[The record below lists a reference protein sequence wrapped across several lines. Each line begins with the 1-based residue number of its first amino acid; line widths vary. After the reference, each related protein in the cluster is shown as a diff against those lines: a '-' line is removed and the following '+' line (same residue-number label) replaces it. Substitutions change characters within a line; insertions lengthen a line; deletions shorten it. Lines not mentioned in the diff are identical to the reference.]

1 MAIFTA
7 IAAYVVAAIGITG
20 TAATIFTVIGSTLLS
35 VGASRLLMKR
45 QMGKSS
51 GGGAGGARI
60 QLPPATENK
69 LPVIYGSAYV
79 GGSVTDAKISQ
90 DNKTMWYVVAMAEV
104 TDTGAYTFDTN
115 NIYYNGLKVNFG
127 ANGVVTG
134 LVNNTTPPTT
144 DTKMSGQINIY
155 LFPDGA
161 TTAGQNT
168 SSTAQQIMQD
178 VQIPVGQRWT
188 AFDLMSNCAFAIIKV
203 KYNAEKGSTSLGGVT
218 ARITNSLSAPGS
230 CIKDY
235 MENTRYGCAIPT
247 DQIDTASLTALDVYS
262 AQSINY
268 GTGTQAR
275 YRLDG
280 PLATGNDCL
289 SNLQVMVD
297 SADSWLQYD
306 EFAGKWSVIIN
317 QSYTDYTTIGSLFLI
332 DSSNL
337 VGGIDVAPINL
348 NETYNQLEVAY
359 PNASIRDQTDY
370 QLIKLEDYFPGIMSP
385 NEAVNKV
392 DVDYPIVNNSVQSIY
407 LGVRRLL
414 QGREDLTVTFALDY
428 SGIQIQAGDVI
439 RIKQEVYGWDTLNSG
454 QGKLFRVA
462 NVSEE
467 KYQDGSLGVRIT
479 AFEYNDTIY
488 ADHAILDFQPDPN
501 LGIANPNIMDTP
513 LAPRVYLNEEG
524 TVRVLNITGTVPNLG
539 LINYLDFNY
548 GNSANVTTHAFYS
561 TRSNGNGDPL
571 TVNIGTDELLI
582 GKEYSILTLGTT
594 NWTSIGASVV
604 DLGTR
609 PYPGSFMI
617 TGKQYIIFDPVNT
630 DFTQWGAPDS
640 NIGTIFVATGIGSGA
655 GSVYPTDF
663 IATGTDAGTGT
674 VNTIFTV
681 EMTDLPPGDYYW
693 SVTAKNNQQ
702 GKDGPA
708 SSVVTWNGASV
719 TNLNTLNLTN
729 VSTAFG
735 GSGWQANYSPTVS
748 NLATGGSLLVLSA
761 DAGDM
766 TANSYITQILSPTS
780 FLISGASVV
789 PLANGT
795 VSVTYTS
802 SDSDLGSNDGDDA
815 AGGITGGEVKRG
827 TITFDNLGAG
837 SGAALSIGNYNYF
850 GANALGSGSTQA
862 PVNWNTTIGLDAN
875 LTLLDSTD
883 AFDVPKYL
891 TSTANTIDANYINP
905 YLTGY
910 ATVANGFFD
919 NSNAPLNPGKTVQW
933 SRGSGRDM
941 GGGFGEF
948 WPIEYK
954 RMTLNDQYYSLPAND
969 FLELRYQAGV
979 FTDIDCKLEYG
990 TFISNPGF
998 DTLPL
1003 KRMDSEIKIVNLEAG
1018 QITQIEL
1025 SETIAEAGGIGTN
1038 GAGVYWRILTPSA
1051 NVTSINGGLRLLDT
1065 KTTDQEN

>member
-7 IAAYVVAAIGITG
+7 IAAAVVTALGITG

-45 QMGKSS
+45 QMKGGSS
-51 GGGAGGARI
+51 GGNGGSRI

-69 LPVIYGSAYV
+69 LPVIYGSAFV

-90 DNKTMWYVVAMAEV
+90 DNKTMWYCVAMAEV
-104 TDTGAYTFDTN
+104 TDTGAYTFDTS

-127 ANGVVTG
+127 FNGADVV
-134 LVNNTTPPTT
+134 
-144 DTKMSGQINIY
+144 
-155 LFPDGA
+155 
-161 TTAGQNT
+161 GQNT
-168 SSTAQQIMQD
+168 YQTAQQVMQD

-188 AFDLMSNCAFAIIKV
+188 ATDLMSNTAFAIIRV
-203 KYNAEKGSTSLGGVT
+203 KYNAEKGTTSLGGVT
-218 ARITNSLSAPGS
+218 ARLTNSLSEPGS

-262 AQSINY
+262 AEDIVY
-268 GTGTQAR
+268 GADPATDKQAR

-280 PLATGNDCL
+280 PLATGTDCL
-289 SNLQVMVD
+289 SNLQIMVD

-348 NETYNQLEVAY
+348 NETFNQLEVAY

-370 QLIKLEDYFPGIMSP
+370 QLIKLQDYVPGVMSP
-385 NEAVNKV
+385 NEAVNKL

-414 QGREDLTVTFALDY
+414 QGREDLTVSFQLDY

-439 RIKQEVYGWDTLNSG
+439 RIKQEVYGWDTLSSG
-454 QGKLFRVA
+454 LGKLFRVA

-467 KYQDGSLGVRIT
+467 KYSDGSLGVRVS

-488 ADHAILDFQPDPN
+488 ADRAILDFQPDPN
-501 LGIANPNIMDTP
+501 LGIANPNIFDTP
-513 LAPRVYLNEEG
+513 LAPRVYLNQEG
-524 TVRVLNITGTVPNLG
+524 SIRVLNITGTVPNLG
-539 LINYLDFNY
+539 LTNYLDFNY
-548 GNSANVTTHAFYS
+548 GNSADVTTHAFYS
-561 TRSNGNGDPL
+561 TRSNANGDPL
-571 TVNIGTDELLI
+571 TANIGSDELLI

-609 PYPGSFMI
+609 PNPGSFMI
-617 TGKQYIIFDPVNT
+617 AGKQYIIFDPVNT
-630 DFTQWGAPDS
+630 DFTLWGAPDS

-674 VNTIFTV
+674 VSTIFTV
-681 EMTDLPPGDYYW
+681 EMTDLVAGDYYW
-693 SVTAKNNQQ
+693 SVTAKNDQQ

-708 SSVVTWNGASV
+708 SSLVTWAGPSV
-719 TNLNTLNLTN
+719 TNVQTLNLTN

-761 DAGDM
+761 DSGDM
-766 TANSYITQILSPTS
+766 APETYITQIVSPTS
-780 FLISGASVV
+780 FLISNGSTV

-795 VSVTYTS
+795 VSVTYTN
-802 SDSDLGSNDGDDA
+802 SDSDLGSNNGDDS
-815 AGGITGGEVKRG
+815 AGGVTGGEIKDG
-827 TITFDNLGAG
+827 TITFDNLGPG
-837 SGAALSIGNYNYF
+837 TGAALSVGNYVYVA
-850 GANALGSGSTQA
+850 ANTSTPTGSTTA
-862 PVNWNTTIGLDAN
+862 PVNWNTTIGSGGN

-883 AFDVPKYL
+883 AFNITKFV
-891 TSTANTIDANYINP
+891 TSTANLIDPNYINP
-905 YLTGY
+905 YMSGY
-910 ATVANGFFD
+910 STVANGFFET
-919 NSNAPLNPGKTVQW
+919 SLAPFQPAYTVIW
-933 SRGSGRDM
+933 SGGSGDDM
-941 GGGFGEF
+941 GGNFGEV
-948 WPIEYK
+948 WPVEYK
-954 RMTLNDQYYSLPAND
+954 RMTLNGTYYNVPAND
-969 FLELRYQAGV
+969 FIELRYQAGLFCNV
-979 FTDIDCKLEYG
+979 DCKLSYG
-990 TFISNPGF
+990 SFITTPGL
-998 DTLPL
+998 DTQQLFRVDDTHIIDL
-1003 KRMDSEIKIVNLEAG
+1003 QAGEITNVDLTEIVALQGGAG
-1018 QITQIEL
+1018 L
-1025 SETIAEAGGIGTN
+1025 N
-1038 GAGVYWRILTPSA
+1038 GAGIYWRILTSDA
-1051 NVTSINGGLRLLDT
+1051 QVTSIRAGIRIYDT
-1065 KTTDQEN
+1065 RIE